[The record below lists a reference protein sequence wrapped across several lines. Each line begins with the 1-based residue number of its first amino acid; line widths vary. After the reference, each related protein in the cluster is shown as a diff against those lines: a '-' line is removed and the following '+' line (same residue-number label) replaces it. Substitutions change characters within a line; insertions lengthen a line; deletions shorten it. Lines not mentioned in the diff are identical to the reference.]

1 MFSLFSFGCL
11 LGDVAL
17 TFFFLLYSFA
27 ARTTVYLRQMVF
39 WHDAGNGD
47 ERSSSPSLHS
57 LLSMCCWPFSICFLL
72 IYRRRLC
79 AALDE
84 DPPADLGSLLVHR
97 HNVVVVVVRCLLSY
111 RWASVRLFARQLS
124 TLTLYLYPRR
134 RRRWRWNSW
143 LDLSRPTGPGCSS
156 RRSFLD
162 WKSIF
167 PTESSR

>member
-1 MFSLFSFGCL
+1 
-11 LGDVAL
+11 
-17 TFFFLLYSFA
+17 
-27 ARTTVYLRQMVF
+27 MVF

-47 ERSSSPSLHS
+47 ERSSSPSLRS
-57 LLSMCCWPFSICFLL
+57 LLSMCWWPFSVCFLL

-79 AALDE
+79 AALD
-84 DPPADLGSLLVHR
+84 PLLQLILAHSVCAIR
-97 HNVVVVVVRCLLSY
+97 THNVVVVVVRCLLSI
-111 RWASVRLFARQLS
+111 SLGIGKIVCQTVEHTNIIPIS
-124 TLTLYLYPRR
+124 SPRR